1 MLILLLGPVLVACE
15 VVCPLIFTCSALD
28 DTVCLN
34 ATENSVVVNNNPCSE
49 YEASC
54 NFRDITESIAQANR
68 DGGSVTIYCESGR
81 NSGFFDDLDERMDD
95 FCTNEALYKLERLK
109 NGQPLYECHTDE
121 DCELENG
128 DFANCTCANLVAKS
142 FCELSY
148 GDDIMDPIFAAACRN
163 DTRMFRYYL
172 AFKEAYLS
180 SLNPPRCSLT
190 LFENILYTSQI
201 IEVGYD
207 NTTLLLNFAGVV
219 GLGLA
224 LALTLT

>member
-1 MLILLLGPVLVACE
+1 MMILWLGAVLVACE
-15 VVCPLIFTCSALD
+15 VVCPLTFDCSSLD
-28 DTVCLN
+28 DNICLN
-34 ATENSVVVNNNPCSE
+34 ATDYTVVINNNPCTD

-54 NFRDITESIAQANR
+54 NFRDVTDSFVQANK
-68 DGGSVTIYCESGR
+68 DGGSVTVLCESGR

-109 NGQPLYECHTDE
+109 NGQPLHECNTDE

-128 DFANCTCANLVAKS
+128 EYAKCSCANLVGKS
-142 FCELSY
+142 FCELNY
-148 GDDIMDPIFAAACRN
+148 GDDIIDPIFAAACRK
-163 DTRMFRYYL
+163 DTRMFKYYL
-172 AFKEAYLS
+172 AFKASYLS

-190 LFENILYTSQI
+190 LFENIVYTAAI

-207 NTTLLLNFAGVV
+207 NTTLLLNFGGLV
-219 GLGLA
+219 GLGLC